1 MRFRV
6 LGAYGG
12 DMPGCLMTAFLLDDQ
27 MLLDAGTIGQALDI
41 KEQSRI
47 RDVLLTHSHLDH
59 CCALPF
65 FAVNIFGTDGPSVG
79 VHGLPEVLD
88 SLSKHL
94 LNNQLWP
101 DFTKIK
107 KMNGQPVLALKP
119 LAEREPVRV
128 GGYQVTPVRVNHP
141 VPTCG
146 YVLSEAASGKSL
158 VFTGDTGVTDE
169 IWDAVSE
176 ASNLRALV
184 VEVSFPNRMQKL
196 SEVSGH
202 LTPQDLK
209 KELAKVRRKLDIP
222 ILVFH
227 MKPEFDAE
235 IRQELKELRLG
246 GLEALKPGKTYDI

>member
-1 MRFRV
+1 
-6 LGAYGG
+6 
-12 DMPGCLMTAFLLDDQ
+12 
-27 MLLDAGTIGQALDI
+27 
-41 KEQSRI
+41 
-47 RDVLLTHSHLDH
+47 LDH

-65 FAVNIFGTDGPSVG
+65 FAVNIFGTDGPAVG
-79 VHGLPEVLD
+79 IHSLPETLEA
-88 SLSKHL
+88 LSQHL
-94 LNNQLWP
+94 LNNQVWP
-101 DFTKIK
+101 DFTTIK
-107 KMNGQPVLALKP
+107 KLNGEPVLALMP

-128 GGYQVTPVRVNHP
+128 GGFQVTPIKVNHP

-146 YVLSEAASGKSL
+146 YVLNEETSGKSL

-169 IWDAVSE
+169 IWDALSE

-196 SEVSGH
+196 AETSGH

-209 KELAKVRRKLDIP
+209 QELAKVRRKLDIP

-235 IRQELKELRLG
+235 IRQELKELHLG
-246 GLEALKPGKTYDI
+246 GLEVLKPGKTYDI